1 MYAHSLGL
9 CQGHES
15 ENFVSQEGC
24 CPSKSS
30 WMRDTFWIDLVLFQN
45 VVLPENGVLAAK
57 VTLAEFDQI
66 VTIAEGGDDGSESRI
81 LLSEFRDGDI
91 LPCASDFL
99 SHSDITAKMMN
110 SIAKAM
116 TNICRL
122 VITMRL

>member
-1 MYAHSLGL
+1 
-9 CQGHES
+9 
-15 ENFVSQEGC
+15 
-24 CPSKSS
+24 
-30 WMRDTFWIDLVLFQN
+30 MRDTFWIDLVLFQN